1 MLDSPMPYATIL
13 SRVLPASAD
22 EDRVAHRHLDGA
34 ELIVLA
40 DGAGGMTGGRQAAEF
55 IVRFEFRA
63 LHGPADCVDELR
75 RLDGI
80 QHSDASCGES
90 TVVLLVVRDG
100 KVFGASVG
108 DSGAWALMTDA
119 IVDLTRHQKRKPLLG
134 SGMAEPTGFG
144 PALFNDRLLVASDG
158 LLKYASRDRIH
169 RVRFI
174 RDLNAAAEELVA
186 AARLPSGVLQDDL
199 SFVIVD
205 PARSPG

>member
-1 MLDSPMPYATIL
+1 MPYSTIL
-13 SRVLPASAD
+13 SCVVPASAD
-22 EDRVAHRHLDGA
+22 EDRVAHRYLDGA

-80 QHSDASCGES
+80 LHSDASCGES

-119 IVDLTRHQKRKPLLG
+119 IVDVTRHQKRKPLLG

-144 PALFNDRLLVASDG
+144 PALFNDRVLVASDG
-158 LLKYASRDRIH
+158 LLKYVLRDRIH
-169 RVRFI
+169 RVRFT
-174 RDLNAAAEELVA
+174 RDLNAAAEELV

-205 PARSPG
+205 PARSTG

>member
-1 MLDSPMPYATIL
+1 MPYSTIL
-13 SRVLPASAD
+13 SCVVPASAD
-22 EDRVAHRHLDGA
+22 EDRVAHRYLDGA

-80 QHSDASCGES
+80 LHSDASCGES

-119 IVDLTRHQKRKPLLG
+119 IVDVTRHQKRKPLLG

-144 PALFNDRLLVASDG
+144 PALFNDRVLVASDG
-158 LLKYASRDRIH
+158 LLKYALRDRIH
-169 RVRFI
+169 RVRFT

-205 PARSPG
+205 PARSTG